1 MKKRLKKL
9 LTAKQ
14 EQRTALNNSMIECE
28 NREERAAIGETLSA
42 LAAEIAE
49 LEAMIAEIDEPANGG
64 DTGARG
70 NGEGSNGDGA
80 GNGNGEGSNGNGEGR
95 GFNPLSTMQMRTGAP
110 AAASDPLNTEEYRT
124 AFMNFA
130 CRGEAIPA
138 NLRATTGI
146 TDVSAV
152 IPTTILNEIIKEVK
166 SYGNLYAAVRH
177 ISVQGGVQIPILS
190 LKPTATWLGDGE
202 ASEAQKVQANTSISF
217 NYFGLECKIAQT
229 LLASVTTLEMF
240 QSLFVP
246 LATEALAKALDVAI
260 MNGTG
265 VNQPTGITVDDR
277 VPSANKITLSAE
289 DFASWAGWK
298 KKVFGKMSKAYR
310 DGVFFM
316 AQGTFDG
323 YIDGMV
329 DQNGQPIGR
338 VNYGI
343 DGAENYRFGGKVV
356 ETVENDVIKA
366 YDDAST
372 GDVVA
377 VFLKPT
383 DYAINSNMEMKTV
396 KWTDND
402 TNEVKNKVILVCDG
416 KLVDPHGVI
425 IIKKGAAANA

>member
-1 MKKRLKKL
+1 MKKRLMKL
-9 LTAKQ
+9 LKAKQ
-14 EQRTALNNSMIECE
+14 EQRDTLNKALIDCE
-28 NREERAAIGETLSA
+28 NREERAEMGATLVK
-42 LAAEIAE
+42 LRDEINE
-49 LEAMIAEIDEPANGG
+49 LEAMIAEVDEPANGG
-64 DTGARG
+64 DGNGEGARG
-70 NGEGSNGDGA
+70 NGDGDGA
-80 GNGNGEGSNGNGEGR
+80 NGNGNGEGR
-95 GFNPLSTMQMRTGAP
+95 GLNPLATMQMRTGAP
-110 AAASDPLNTEEYRT
+110 APASDPLNTEEYRT
-124 AFMNFA
+124 AFMNFV

-152 IPTTILNEIIKEVK
+152 IPTTTLNEIIKELK
-166 SYGNLYAAVRH
+166 SYGNLYSAVRH
-177 ISVQGGVQIPILS
+177 TNIQGGVQIPILS
-190 LKPTATWLGDGE
+190 LKPTATWIGDGE
-202 ASEAQKVQANTSISF
+202 ASDAQKLQANTSISF

-240 QSLFVP
+240 QNLFVP
-246 LATEALAKALDVAI
+246 LAAEAMAQALDVAI

-265 VNQPTGITVDDR
+265 VNQPTGITVDER

-289 DFASWAGWK
+289 DFTAWAGWK
-298 KKVFGKMSKAYR
+298 KKVFGKMAKAYR
-310 DGVFFM
+310 NGVFYM
-316 AQGTFDG
+316 AQSTFDG

-329 DQNGQPIGR
+329 DKNGQPIGR

-366 YDDAST
+366 YDDAAT
-372 GDVVA
+372 GDIVA
-377 VFLKPT
+377 VFVKPT
-383 DYAINSNMEMKTV
+383 DYAINNNMEMKTV

-416 KLVDPHGVI
+416 KLVDPHGVL